1 MPGATLPIAAVFGL
15 AWGSFVGVLA
25 SRGATEES
33 IARGRSRCD
42 ACGATI
48 AVRDLVPIV
57 SWIVLRGRCRTCGAR
72 IPAWMPAVEVAT
84 AALFVVAA
92 AFASDPWSAALV
104 APFLGVL
111 LALTAI
117 DLEHRRLPNRI
128 VYPTSLACA
137 AWIVVAR
144 AAGGALDPV
153 GAGIGAVAFGGGL
166 LAVTLASRG
175 GMGLGDVKLAALIG
189 LVVGAVDLPSVA
201 VAAGAAV
208 LLGGGVAVVALLRG
222 AGRRTAIPFG
232 PMLAAGALVA
242 LVAGPRIA
250 DAYLRLLR

>member
-1 MPGATLPIAAVFGL
+1 MDWLAGAMPIVAGVLGL

-25 SRGATEES
+25 SRGASEEP

-48 AVRDLVPIV
+48 AARDLVPIV
-57 SWIVLRGRCRTCGAR
+57 SWLLLRGRCRACGSR
-72 IPAWMPAVEVAT
+72 IPATLPAFEVAT
-84 AALFVVAA
+84 AGLFAVAA
-92 AFASDPWSAALV
+92 TVAPDGWAAALV
-104 APFLGVL
+104 APFLGIL
-111 LALTAI
+111 LGLTAI

-208 LLGGGVAVVALLRG
+208 LLGGAVAAVALLRG
-222 AGRRTAIPFG
+222 
-232 PMLAAGALVA
+232 
-242 LVAGPRIA
+242 
-250 DAYLRLLR
+250 